1 MQIFMKF
8 NDNYSPEGYTTII
21 VLLSFFFSILFLI
34 IGVIGEYLRMIFEEY
49 KERPIYIISSKYNI
63 EGNDE

>member
-21 VLLSFFFSILFLI
+21 ILLSFLFSILFLI
-34 IGVIGEYLRMIFEEY
+34 IGVIGEYLRMIFEES

>member
-8 NDNYSPEGYTTII
+8 NANYSPEGYTTII
-21 VLLSFFFSILFLI
+21 ILLSFFFSILFSI
-34 IGVIGEYLRMIFEEY
+34 IGVIGEYLRMIFEES